1 MKKIFRVII
10 TILLVFII
18 GIIYMSCITNNN
30 QDYLTS
36 ITKDIQKNY
45 HINEKIIYSNKYG
58 NYYIFKTNSK
68 VIVLNHEYKEVLKES
83 TSKIKELSEDYPLIY
98 KTNKLMYEHTITNNN
113 KITYKYYDAKTGDLI
128 KTTTMEKK

>member
-18 GIIYMSCITNNN
+18 GIIYMSCITSNN